1 MTSGSE
7 RALVR
12 QTTSTASDEADERE
26 TMDPQTVDTQKIART
41 VGILFLL
48 TFVTGIAGR
57 LLFVSGLGGTWDNL
71 GFIPG
76 AGSDTAIYW
85 GALFDFGVIATNIA
99 TAVVLYPILKRQSEI
114 GAIGYLSARF
124 VECAFILVGLLSLLT
139 VVTARQDLTGA
150 AGTAVGTA
158 LVGTYEWSFLFGPG
172 LVAGLGNGLLLGWLM
187 YRSGLVPRRMAV
199 LGLIGGPV
207 LAVGFICVLFG
218 VIETGSV
225 GQGAA
230 TAFEFVW
237 ELSLGIYLTV
247 KGFRS
252 GAITRTVD
260 LREQP
265 SMPSMATV

>member
-1 MTSGSE
+1 
-7 RALVR
+7 
-12 QTTSTASDEADERE
+12 
-26 TMDPQTVDTQKIART
+26 MDPQTVDTQKIART
-41 VGILFLL
+41 AGILFLL
-48 TFVTGIAGR
+48 TFITGIAGR

-71 GFIPG
+71 SFLPD

-114 GAIGYLSARF
+114 GAVGYLSARF
-124 VECAFILVGLLSLLT
+124 VECAFILVGLLSILT

-172 LVAGLGNGLLLGWLM
+172 LVAGLGNGILLGWLM
-187 YRSGLVPRRMAV
+187 YRSGLVPRRMAM

-207 LAVGFICVLFG
+207 LAVGFVCVLFG
-218 VIETGSV
+218 VIETGSA

-247 KGFRS
+247 KGFRRS
-252 GAITRTVD
+252 AITSTVD
-260 LREQP
+260 LREQAA
-265 SMPSMATV
+265 MPSMASV